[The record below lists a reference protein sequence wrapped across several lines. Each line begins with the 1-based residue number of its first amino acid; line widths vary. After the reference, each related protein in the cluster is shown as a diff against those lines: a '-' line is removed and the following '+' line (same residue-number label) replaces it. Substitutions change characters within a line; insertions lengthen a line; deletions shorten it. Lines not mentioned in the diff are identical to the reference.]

1 MTFQV
6 KKFNLTIEPS
16 VGPQIGKRIRF
27 RKKKDKL
34 KSENR
39 ARKALK
45 TISIILG
52 AFAACWTPYHVI
64 AIIASFCPACINVHL
79 YMFSYFLCYLNSPI
93 NPFCYAA
100 SNMQFKNAFKRIMKG
115 DLSMK

>member
-1 MTFQV
+1 MNT
-6 KKFNLTIEPS
+6 L
-16 VGPQIGKRIRF
+16 QIGKRIRF

-64 AIIASFCPACINVHL
+64 AIIARD
-79 YMFSYFLCYLNSPI
+79 PI
-93 NPFCYAA
+93 
-100 SNMQFKNAFKRIMKG
+100 Q
-115 DLSMK
+115 